1 MDIPVGNFIF
11 KGLCRIITS
20 ASIMPPTKRV
30 PTLFDTSLKQVTF
43 HLIEICKVTDQ
54 VREPSQENGIDQ
66 VSNYIRENLIA
77 SVKNCL
83 LKKIMYQLLHSKF
96 DGILDIGLFRS
107 TVNGHGV
114 TVPVLGKIIK
124 SILLIFSVEGTT
136 ELDFQH
142 DVIRQISAYESV
154 VGNHCKE
161 AFIYTV
167 YAKPLW
173 AQSLVSLNLKYVA
186 DSNVMRVVAAHCPNL
201 QYLNIESLHEP
212 QDTDPLVD
220 NLCWLYGEY
229 SSPWPSEN
237 MPKGCPRLQTLILP
251 KYKGLMPAVS
261 HVLKMVM
268 YMPDLCCVRN
278 VDTRLVTEKYL
289 EEFGDARP
297 LKLIELE
304 EWPRSCVDRS
314 VKSDFTETAKIVPSI
329 TSYKSYS
336 GELLT
341 EDFYRLSNLASSFT
355 CLEQLVLYQDRFNNL
370 EFDLKNLPCIPSIK
384 SLELDLDEENIV
396 LEQVHSL
403 SKAFPNLKQLKIHS
417 CGLFTYMNDAE
428 KETGVLFDHL
438 ETLDLHRVTEMDTEF
453 LGAFLK
459 NCPKLTSLSLSVS
472 ALFATDEDEP
482 VTHEL
487 IYALRDDMH
496 NLKRVLIMRE
506 YEKYA
511 DPLSLTLDDAIILM
525 AVCPKLTWLGKLGTW
540 CVTERE
546 VEMLIAFCKSQNR
559 DLHISYS
566 QTDYSTNDL

>member
-1 MDIPVGNFIF
+1 
-11 KGLCRIITS
+11 
-20 ASIMPPTKRV
+20 MPPTKPV
-30 PTLFDTSLKQVTF
+30 ASLFDTSLRQVTC
-43 HLIEICKVTDQ
+43 HLIETCKVTDQ
-54 VREPSQENGIDQ
+54 VREPHGDNWIDQ
-66 VSNYIRENLIA
+66 VSSYIHENLIA

-83 LKKIMYQLLHSKF
+83 LKKIMYQVLHSKF
-96 DGILDIGLFRS
+96 DGMLNTGRFKE

-114 TVPVLGKIIK
+114 TMPVLGKIVN

-136 ELDFQH
+136 ELDLQH
-142 DVIRQISAYESV
+142 DVIRQISAFDSI

-173 AQSLVSLNLKYVA
+173 AHNLVSLNLKYVA
-186 DSNVMRVVAAHCPNL
+186 DSNVLRVVAVHCHNL
-201 QYLNIESLHEP
+201 QYLNIESLGEP
-212 QDTDPLVD
+212 DETDPLVS

-229 SSPWPSEN
+229 SSPWPSAN
-237 MPKGCPRLQTLILP
+237 MPKGCPKLQTLILP
-251 KYKGLMPAVS
+251 KYRGLTPVVS
-261 HVLKMVM
+261 HVLKMVV

-289 EEFGDARP
+289 EEFGEARP

-304 EWPRSCVDRS
+304 EWPRSYVNKS

-329 TSYKSYS
+329 RSYKSYS

-341 EDFYRLSNLASSFT
+341 EDFYRLSNLASSFA
-355 CLEQLVLYQDRFNNL
+355 CLEQLVLYQDRYNNL

-384 SLELDLDEENIV
+384 GLELDLDEENII

-403 SKAFPNLKQLKIHS
+403 SRAFPNLKQLKIHS
-417 CGLFTYMNDAE
+417 CGLFTYMNEAE
-428 KETGVLFDHL
+428 KKNEILFDHL
-438 ETLDLHRVTEMDTEF
+438 ELLDLHRVTEMDTEF
-453 LGAFLK
+453 LSAFLK
-459 NCPKLTSLSLSVS
+459 HCPKLVSLSLSVS

-487 IYALRDDMH
+487 IYDLRDDMH
-496 NLKRVLIMRE
+496 NLERVLIMRE
-506 YEKYA
+506 YEEYA
-511 DPLSLTLDDAIILM
+511 APLSLTLDDAIILM
-525 AVCPKLTWLGKLGTW
+525 AVCPKLSWLGKLGTW

-546 VEMLIAFCKSQNR
+546 VEMLIAFCKGQNR

-566 QTDYSTNDL
+566 QTDCISSDL